1 MDRSREIS
9 MLARLEQICSNFVS
23 EGYRRTGKMGAVRA
37 LKHPN
42 GNRITLIGTENDI
55 GILKNGRLVKREP
68 ITVHATDRNAAR
80 P

>member
-1 MDRSREIS
+1 
-9 MLARLEQICSNFVS
+9 
-23 EGYRRTGKMGAVRA
+23 MGAVRA

-55 GILKNGRLVKREP
+55 GILKNGRLIKREP
-68 ITVHATDRNAAR
+68 ITVHADAGDAER

>member
-1 MDRSREIS
+1 MS
-9 MLARLEQICSNFVS
+9 
-23 EGYRRTGKMGAVRA
+23 AVRA

-68 ITVHATDRNAAR
+68 ITVHAADGDAER